1 MASALQLE
9 TPGMVSPV
17 GDKDNGSNERTGMMT
32 VCRRKV
38 FYHLRVNVLPTVS
51 LVTALVLAMAWLN
64 S

>member
-1 MASALQLE
+1 
-9 TPGMVSPV
+9 MVSPV